1 MRDAVYHALLGAALA
16 LGIVVVGLTAASSPQ
31 FHFPSAV
38 LEAYELAGTS
48 SSEAAAAQRI
58 DINTASAAELE
69 ALPGIGPK
77 LAREIVAYRKE
88 HGRFRARR
96 DLMQV
101 KGIGEKTY
109 EKLEDFIRVG

>member
-1 MRDAVYHALLGAALA
+1 MKDAVYHVVLGAALA
-16 LGIVVVGLTAASSPQ
+16 LGIAVVGLTAASSPD
-31 FHFPSAV
+31 FRFPEAVFEPYEQAEVSAA
-38 LEAYELAGTS
+38 ETMAR
-48 SSEAAAAQRI
+48 QRI

-69 ALPGIGPK
+69 TLPGIGPK
-77 LAREIVAYRKE
+77 LAEEIIDYRKA
-88 HGRFRARR
+88 HGRFKSRK

>member
-1 MRDAVYHALLGAALA
+1 MKDTVYHAILGAALA
-16 LGIVVVGLTAASSPQ
+16 LGIAVVGLTAASSPD
-31 FHFPSAV
+31 FHFPEAVIEPYERAEASA
-38 LEAYELAGTS
+38 AGT
-48 SSEAAAAQRI
+48 EVRQRI

-69 ALPGIGPK
+69 TLPGIGPK
-77 LAREIVAYRKE
+77 LAEEIVAYRKT
-88 HGRFRARR
+88 HGRFKARK